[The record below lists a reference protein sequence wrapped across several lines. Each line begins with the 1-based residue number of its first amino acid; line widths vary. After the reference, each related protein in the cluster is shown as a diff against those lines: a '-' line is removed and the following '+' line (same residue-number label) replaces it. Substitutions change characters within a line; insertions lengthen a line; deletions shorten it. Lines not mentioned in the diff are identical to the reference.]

1 MSNFSRSEAVRKYFT
16 KTPVAPDS
24 PSYYDPEEYKVKL
37 VLASLLILLALMLFL
52 YVGNGLS
59 VFLGLVAG
67 YFSLRFSKSAFSNYS
82 ETKKRIKAEKKNYEK
97 AYSEYKEAYKR
108 AEPKPSDKQMDEWM
122 NDDIEK
128 VIDES
133 LRRLDLEH
141 EDYRAQPLLIG
152 GPASLKETKYARG
165 RDGKTRYS
173 HFNILVVYL
182 TDYHVA
188 AYQSI
193 NSMEYGQILT
203 DNTQEFP
210 YREITN
216 LGTQT
221 VKEQIR
227 LVDGVVASESGLQ
240 EFTLATSGSNF
251 IRVAYAFARSTDSQ
265 GELLRIGEERTIAAI
280 RKKLQ
285 DYKKKYE
292 K

>member
-1 MSNFSRSEAVRKYFT
+1 MFTSSRSEAVRKYFT
-16 KTPVAPDS
+16 KTPVKPSEPDYS
-24 PSYYDPEEYKVKL
+24 SHQTKMCVGGGLLFLAL
-37 VLASLLILLALMLFL
+37 VLLFSGQGFLILLGIA
-52 YVGNGLS
+52 S
-59 VFLGLVAG
+59 G
-67 YFSLRFSKSAFSNYS
+67 YFGFKHLRDGFA
-82 ETKKRIKAEKKNYEK
+82 
-97 AYSEYKEAYKR
+97 AYSEQKKKYEKDCEQYAKDYER

-128 VIDES
+128 TINES

-152 GPASLKETKYARG
+152 GPAPLKEIRYARG

-227 LVDGVVASESGLQ
+227 LVDDVVASESGLQ
-240 EFTLATSGSNF
+240 EFTLATSGANV
-251 IRVAYAFARSTDSQ
+251 IKVAYAFARSTDSQ
-265 GELLRIGEERTIAAI
+265 GELLKIGEERTITAI